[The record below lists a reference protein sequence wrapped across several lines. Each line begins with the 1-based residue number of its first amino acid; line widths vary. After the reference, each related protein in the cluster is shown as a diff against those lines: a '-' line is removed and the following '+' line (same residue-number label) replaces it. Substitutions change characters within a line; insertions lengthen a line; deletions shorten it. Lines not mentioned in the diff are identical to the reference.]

1 MAPGTV
7 HSPGLQDRNTVY
19 GTRTGPR
26 IQDQVQS
33 LAPGQGFK
41 GSRVGR
47 PEQQAKTRAG
57 HDIMDI
63 KGDDFDIRGYRSS
76 AQSSAPGPAT
86 RPRIQDRHQLQ
97 GHRPGLGYRLQ
108 D

>member
-57 HDIMDI
+57 HDIKDI
-63 KGDDFDIRGYRSS
+63 KGDNFDIRDARQGGLDFENIGRSSSGYRDVRSN
-76 AQSSAPGPAT
+76 
-86 RPRIQDRHQLQ
+86 
-97 GHRPGLGYRLQ
+97 
-108 D
+108 